1 MINMFSYFIKKPI
14 LSIGILFFIIF
25 LFQLQKS
32 GYFEKRRKVFSA
44 ASCTAVV
51 VKLKKIVTNKWS
63 LECTGHFAERTD
75 TLEAKVKV
83 TPPSTDELPT
93 KNFAYREMA
102 NNLAFISK
110 NSPIDNLER
119 LSWVKIS
126 IILPK
131 GQADGVIKGISLSK
145 MRTLKTQEGL
155 IGHLQNSVTVKD
167 NF

>member
-1 MINMFSYFIKKPI
+1 MFSYLIRKPI

-51 VKLKKIVTNKWS
+51 VKLKKIVKSNWS
-63 LECTGHFAERTD
+63 LECKGHFAERTD
-75 TLEAKVKV
+75 TLEV
-83 TPPSTDELPT
+83 TINQEIPITNKKITP
-93 KNFAYREMA
+93 KAFVYREMA
-102 NNLAFISK
+102 NHLSFIAK

-119 LSWVKIS
+119 LSWLKIS
-126 IILPK
+126 IVLSS
-131 GQADGVIKGISLSK
+131 GQADGVISGELLSK
-145 MRTLKTQEGL
+145 MSTLKTQEGL
-155 IGHLQNSVTVKD
+155 MGHLKNSVNVKD